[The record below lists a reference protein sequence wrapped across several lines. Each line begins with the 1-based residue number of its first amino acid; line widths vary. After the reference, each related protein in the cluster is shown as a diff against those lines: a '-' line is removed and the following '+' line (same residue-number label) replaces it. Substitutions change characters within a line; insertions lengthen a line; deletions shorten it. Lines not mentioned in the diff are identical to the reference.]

1 MEYQERHMYTKVKM
15 LTLTLKHKILVTGVW
30 LFLRFNFSNMF
41 KISML
46 CYDFEMYVA
55 FFPK

>member
-1 MEYQERHMYTKVKM
+1 MYTKVKM